1 MPAAKQTKTVT
12 FHADANG
19 CLGRAAFEGALTGSL
34 KRDPVASLMDV
45 DLDGLIDLNAAHGHD
60 AGDRAIVAVTTALA
74 SVAKKEG
81 WTLGRIGGDE
91 FALLAPGV
99 SLETAF
105 LRADQIRRDV
115 DAAVAKTLPS
125 GQRCTVTIGV
135 ANTPRDTRGRGPD
148 AANELLR
155 RADLALHAAKEQG
168 GDAVGLTPADDM
180 VLKASYYG
188 AAQLGR
194 LKGLA
199 ERMKKKEAMLLRE
212 ALDDLLRKYDRS

>member
-1 MPAAKQTKTVT
+1 MPARKTAPAEPGST
-12 FHADANG
+12 LSRPEFETSLMAA
-19 CLGRAAFEGALTGSL
+19 LG
-34 KRDPVASLMDV
+34 RDPVATLLDV
-45 DLDGLIDLNAAHGHD
+45 DLDGLLELNESAGHEV
-60 AGDRAIVAVTTALA
+60 GDKAIAAVTGALA
-74 SVAKKEG
+74 AVAKKEG

-99 SLETAF
+99 ALEPAF

-115 DAAVAKTLPS
+115 DTALAKALS
-125 GQRCTVTIGV
+125 AGRKCTVTIGV
-135 ANTPRDTRGRGPD
+135 ANTPRDTKGRGAE

-168 GDAVGLTPADDM
+168 GDTVGLTPADDM
-180 VLKASYYG
+180 VLKSSYYS

-199 ERMKKKEAMLLRE
+199 ERMKKKEAALLRE
-212 ALDDLLRKYDRS
+212 ALDDLLRKYARS